1 MARSPLQLVASN
13 PCYQLN
19 GMGYPQGLRRLV
31 ASAIPELEEPAQA
44 KAALTRLWQAR
55 QFHEGAALATGASL
69 EAEAAAR
76 EALLAEASD
85 ARKEEA
91 WIILTDALVR
101 QERADLQAKRGHQAV
116 QAKDYAEVIDA
127 YQSACTLAPE
137 REALHLG
144 LLQVQL
150 PPS

>member
-1 MARSPLQLVASN
+1 M
-13 PCYQLN
+13 
-19 GMGYPQGLRRLV
+19 

-101 QERADLQAKRGHQAV
+101 QERAALQARRGHRRCRRRIMLKPLMPINQPAPWR
-116 QAKDYAEVIDA
+116 
-127 YQSACTLAPE
+127 QSVRRCIWGCC
-137 REALHLG
+137 RSSCHQVNG
-144 LLQVQL
+144 LLTFFSRRR
-150 PPS
+150 PPE